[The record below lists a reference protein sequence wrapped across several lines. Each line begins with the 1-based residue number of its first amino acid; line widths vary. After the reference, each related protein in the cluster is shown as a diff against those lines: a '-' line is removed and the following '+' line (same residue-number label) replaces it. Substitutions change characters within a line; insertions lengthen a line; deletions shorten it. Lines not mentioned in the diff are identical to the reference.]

1 MYLNIP
7 MSLHNE
13 KKISSKKLPPFLSQ
27 HLQYIYKYTKFNLR
41 GATGKFSFLLGEKIV
56 RLSLSNLS
64 LFYPLSI
71 IYISRNN
78 AKTNCF

>member
-56 RLSLSNLS
+56 RLSL
-64 LFYPLSI
+64 
-71 IYISRNN
+71 
-78 AKTNCF
+78 